1 MNPIK
6 FFNG

>member
-6 FFNG
+6 FM